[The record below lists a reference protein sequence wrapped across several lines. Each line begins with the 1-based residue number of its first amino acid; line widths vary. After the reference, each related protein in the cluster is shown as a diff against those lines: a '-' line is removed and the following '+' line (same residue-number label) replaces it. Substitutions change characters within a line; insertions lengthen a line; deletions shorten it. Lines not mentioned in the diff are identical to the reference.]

1 MHKVSH
7 NGERILPVYRQFP
20 APEGQV
26 GFIGQRACS
35 VILLSVT
42 GSYYDILR
50 WFLQVRWWTYS
61 DGVSVWAALGQTTA
75 DGRVPGTVPW
85 LNIQGMQIGLLTGN

>member
-42 GSYYDILR
+42 GSFYDILCV
-50 WFLQVRWWTYS
+50 L
-61 DGVSVWAALGQTTA
+61 VSVGSVV
-75 DGRVPGTVPW
+75 D
-85 LNIQGMQIGLLTGN
+85 IQ

>member
-42 GSYYDILR
+42 GSFYDILR
-50 WFLQVRWWTYS
+50 WFL
-61 DGVSVWAALGQTTA
+61 
-75 DGRVPGTVPW
+75 
-85 LNIQGMQIGLLTGN
+85 

>member
-42 GSYYDILR
+42 GSFSFVGFCRFGGGHTVTVFQCGLPSDRQQLMAVFQGRFPGSIFR
-50 WFLQVRWWTYS
+50 VRR
-61 DGVSVWAALGQTTA
+61 SVY
-75 DGRVPGTVPW
+75 
-85 LNIQGMQIGLLTGN
+85 LLVTEK